1 MTRLMNNLESIKD
14 LINLRKKSNMSSQN
28 LIIGALAGLVAGVA
42 IGLLLAPASG
52 TETRRKIA
60 DGAGDLGDNLKTRFK
75 KLTGRE
81 MANSESDPWAS
92 QNAAR
97 NSASTPNWNG

>member
-14 LINLRKKSNMSSQN
+14 LINLKKKSNMSTEN

-52 TETRRKIA
+52 SETRQKLA
-60 DGAGDLGDNLKTRFK
+60 DGAGDLTDNLKTRFK
-75 KLTGRE
+75 KLTNRE
-81 MANSESDPWAS
+81 MATSDSDPWAS

-97 NSASTPNWNG
+97 NSAGTPNWNG